1 VKFICAIAMILQ
13 FSVFN
18 WTGRKSPEL
27 NGGIGWINSKPLKI
41 SELRGKVVLIDF
53 FEYTCVN
60 CLRTLPYLKEWH
72 KRYKDA
78 GLVIIGVH
86 TPEFD
91 FSAEFENV
99 KRAVEELGIEYPV
112 VVDSKYEIWNAFK
125 NQFWPRKFLVDKD
138 GIIRYDHIGED
149 AYGTT
154 EAKIQE
160 LLKQINSKVNF
171 PEIIHYLRDEDK
183 PGAVC
188 YPRTPEMYA
197 GYLRGYFTQKINPEV
212 ETFYKSDNE
221 YKEAQITLNGWFK
234 VEAMRTVHLRDTES
248 FGDYISFK
256 FRGTEVN
263 AVFNSDGRPYDV
275 MVTLDDKPV
284 PEDMKGSDIF
294 YDSSGRSLVRVNSG
308 RMYNLIS
315 GRRYGVY
322 TLKLY
327 TRSSSFSVYSFTF
340 GSCVVK
346 E

>member
-1 VKFICAIAMILQ
+1 LQ
-13 FSVFN
+13 FSVLN

-27 NGGIGWINSKPLKI
+27 DGGIGWINSKPLKM
-41 SELRGKVVLIDF
+41 SELKGKVVLIDF

-99 KRAVEELGIEYPV
+99 RRAVKELEIDYPV
-112 VVDSKYEIWNAFK
+112 VVDSRYEIWNAFK

-138 GIIRYDHIGED
+138 GIIRYDHIGEG
-149 AYGTT
+149 AYGAM

-160 LLKQINSKVNF
+160 LLKQLNPNVNL
-171 PEIIHYLRDEDK
+171 PEIIYYLRDEDK

-188 YPRTPEMYA
+188 YPRTQEMYA
-197 GYLRGYFTQKINPEV
+197 GYLRGYFIQRINPDY
-212 ETFYKSDNE
+212 ETFYKDGGN

-234 VEAMRTVHLRDTES
+234 VEAMRITHLRNTDQ
-248 FGDYISFK
+248 FNDYISFR

-263 AVFNSDGRPYDV
+263 AVFNHNGKPYDV
-275 MVTLDDKPV
+275 MVTIDDKPI
-284 PEDMKGSDIF
+284 PEDMKGSDVF
-294 YDSSGRSLVRVNSG
+294 YDSFGRSFVRVSSG

-315 GRRYGVY
+315 GKRYGVY
-322 TLKLY
+322 TLKIY
-327 TRSSSFSVYSFTF
+327 ANSSSFSVYSFTF
-340 GSCVVK
+340 GSCVV
-346 E
+346 EE

>member
-1 VKFICAIAMILQ
+1 MNKIFLVLMLLQ
-13 FSVFN
+13 FSFFDWV
-18 WTGRKSPEL
+18 GRKAPEL
-27 NGGIGWINSKPLKI
+27 EGGIGWINSKPLKL
-41 SELRGKVVLIDF
+41 SELKGKVILIDF

-72 KRYKDA
+72 KRYADK

-91 FSAEFENV
+91 FSAEFKNVENAV
-99 KRAVEELGIEYPV
+99 KELGIEYPV
-112 VVDSKYEIWNAFK
+112 VVDSKYEIWNKFK

-138 GIIRYDHIGED
+138 GVVRYDHVGEG
-149 AYGTT
+149 AYGRT
-154 EAKIQE
+154 ETKIQE
-160 LLKQINSKVNF
+160 LLKQINPNLKF
-171 PEIIHYLRDEDK
+171 PEVIEYLREEDK

-197 GYLRGYFTQKINPEV
+197 GYLRGYFTQRINPDNE
-212 ETFYKSDNE
+212 EHYKDKGE
-221 YKEAQITLNGWFK
+221 YKEAYLTLNGWFK
-234 VEAMRTVHLRDTES
+234 VEAWKLVHTKNQEKLN
-248 FGDYISFK
+248 DYVALK

-263 AVFNSDGRPYDV
+263 AVFNSDGYSYNV
-275 MVTLDDKPV
+275 VVTLDDKPV
-284 PEDMKGSDIF
+284 PEDMKGEDIF
-294 YDSSGRSLVRVNSG
+294 YDDEGRSIINVNKG

-327 TRSSSFSVYSFTF
+327 TNSDRFSLYSFTF

-346 E
+346 

>member
-1 VKFICAIAMILQ
+1 MKTILFAMLLQ
-13 FSVFN
+13 FTFFN
-18 WTGRKSPEL
+18 WTGKKAPEI
-27 NGGIGWINSKPLKI
+27 NGGTGWINSTPLKLR
-41 SELRGKVVLIDF
+41 ELKNKVVLIDF

-72 KRYKDA
+72 KRYKDK

-91 FSAEFENV
+91 FSSEFENV
-99 KRAVEELGIEYPV
+99 KKAVKELGIEYPV

-125 NQFWPRKFLVDKD
+125 NQFWPRKFLIDKD
-138 GIIRYDHIGED
+138 GIIRFDHVGEG

-154 EAKIQE
+154 ERKIQE
-160 LLKQINSKVNF
+160 LLTQINPDLTF
-171 PEIIHYLRDEDK
+171 PDVIEYIREEDK

-197 GYLRGYFTQKINPEV
+197 GYLRGYFTQRIKPDE
-212 ETFYKSDNE
+212 ESFYKDDGG

-234 VEAMRTVHLRDTES
+234 VDAMKLLHLRRNEKFT
-248 FGDYISFK
+248 DYVAFK

-263 AVFNSDGRPYDV
+263 AVFNSDGRSYDV
-275 MVTLDDKPV
+275 ILTLDDKPI
-284 PEDMKGSDIF
+284 PKDMKGKDVF
-294 YDSSGRSLVRVNSG
+294 YDESGRSIVKVESG

-315 GRRYGVY
+315 GEKYGVY

-327 TRSSSFSVYSFTF
+327 TNSDAFSLYSFTF
-340 GSCVVK
+340 GSCVVR

>member
-1 VKFICAIAMILQ
+1 MILQ
-13 FSVFN
+13 FVFSE
-18 WTGRKSPEL
+18 WTGKKAPEI
-27 NGGIGWINSKPLKI
+27 NGGIGWINSKPLKL
-41 SELRGKVVLIDF
+41 SELKGKVVLIDF

-72 KRYKDA
+72 KRYKDK

-91 FSAEFENV
+91 FSAEFKNV
-99 KRAVEELGIEYPV
+99 ERAVKELGIEYPV

-125 NQFWPRKFLVDKD
+125 NQFWPRKFLIDKN
-138 GIIRYDHIGED
+138 GIIRFDHIGEG
-149 AYGTT
+149 AYGRT

-160 LLKQINSKVNF
+160 LLKEINPNLNF
-171 PEIIHYLRDEDK
+171 PEIIEYLREEDK

-197 GYLRGYFTQKINPEV
+197 GYLRGYFTHRINPDV
-212 ETFYKSDNE
+212 ETFYRENKN
-221 YKEAQITLNGWFK
+221 YKEAQLTLNGWFK
-234 VEAMRTVHLRDTES
+234 VEPMRLVHTKNSEKFD
-248 FGDYISFK
+248 DYVAFK

-263 AVFNSDGRPYDV
+263 AVFNSNGKFYDV
-275 MVTLDDKPV
+275 ILTLDDKPI
-284 PEDMKGSDIF
+284 PEDMKGKDVL
-294 YDSSGRSLVRVNSG
+294 YDELGRSFVRVNEG

-315 GRRYGVY
+315 GERYGVY

-327 TRSSSFSVYSFTF
+327 TNSDAFSLYSFTF